1 MFQALCQALEL
12 KKKKKKAK
20 NELGSGTILTE
31 TQKNSGLNKTEVYF
45 SFM

>member
-12 KKKKKKAK
+12 KRKKAK
-20 NELGSGTILTE
+20 NELGLGIILTE
-31 TQKNSGLNKTEVYF
+31 TQKSSALNKTEVYL

>member
-12 KKKKKKAK
+12 KKKKKAK
-20 NELGSGTILTE
+20 NELGSGIILTE